1 VGGVVGSSSRS
12 PNLRNLRPLSRQS
25 KLGTTRVP
33 YSATW
38 VKVTK
43 SRLSKF
49 KRSLEGLNDRM
60 IRLPPGA
67 AGAGRAPGGGG
78 GGGARGGGNGDGG
91 GAHALEGRGEA
102 SVLGMSPSQAAALL
116 AESTLSKVAANP

>member
-1 VGGVVGSSSRS
+1 
-12 PNLRNLRPLSRQS
+12 
-25 KLGTTRVP
+25 
-33 YSATW
+33 
-38 VKVTK
+38 VTK

-67 AGAGRAPGGGG
+67 AGQGEAGGAAGGGTG
-78 GGGARGGGNGDGG
+78 SGNGDGG